1 MWGDYLW
8 SWSDQPGN
16 TKMTEDTL
24 PHNEEIAGVLRDEIL
39 RGQYRPGERLPSER
53 DLAARFEVSRGGIR
67 EALKRL
73 DQLGITKVQPGG
85 VRVVPLEEATLD
97 VLGPL
102 LDLKQLP
109 DPDLVDQTLEVMSAL
124 MVLAARQAVERAD
137 EGQMQKALTMVRR
150 MEAESTPQ
158 LENIA
163 AVRELMLHFV
173 EASNN
178 LVIRLVVNGLKPQFL
193 GRLQALELRPAPNR
207 AALTS
212 VYRHLERGLAERNG
226 ATTADAIDQL
236 NRLMRESLMRSMN
249 EVASSAIVEGVS

>member
-1 MWGDYLW
+1 M
-8 SWSDQPGN
+8 
-16 TKMTEDTL
+16 

-73 DQLGITKVQPGG
+73 EQLGITKVQPGG
-85 VRVVPLEEATLD
+85 ARRVVPLEEATLD

-150 MEAESTPQ
+150 MEDESTPQ
-158 LENIA
+158 LERIA

-178 LVIRLVVNGLKPQFL
+178 LVIRLVVNGLKTQFL

-212 VYRHLERGLAERNG
+212 VYRHLKRGLAERNG
-226 ATTADAIDQL
+226 ATTAEAIDQL
-236 NRLMRESLMRSMN
+236 NRLMRESLVRLMN